1 MLIHER
7 EELCFAQLDFLF
19 SFEHS
24 YVILTL
30 VIQNHNVM
38 YNVLKDKL
46 LAGWSLIPA
55 TSVYSQVPYVTSY
68 DGVLAFL
75 YVVVQASLN

>member
-1 MLIHER
+1 MLTHER
-7 EELCFAQLDFLF
+7 EELCFGQLDFLF
-19 SFEHS
+19 SFGHS

-46 LAGWSLIPA
+46 LAGLYDMVLIPA
-55 TSVYSQVPYVTSY
+55 TSVCS
-68 DGVLAFL
+68 
-75 YVVVQASLN
+75 